1 MIEKLVPSMGSQE
14 LGRKGYKARISISL
28 KSRREDGFAPS
39 GGGNTSSIEKNNI
52 KITTQLMNWKRRERP
67 LKDKAKGSSTTTS
80 VVFSS
85 RIFLNR
91 RNPEI
96 RMNDKI

>member
-67 LKDKAKGSSTTTS
+67 LKDKTKGSSTTTS
-80 VVFSS
+80 SCG
-85 RIFLNR
+85 FLQKNL
-91 RNPEI
+91 P
-96 RMNDKI
+96 K